1 MIGRRKMTG
10 KRRNAPPSFGPA
22 TVLVS
27 ALLILLQPACDSS
40 SPTQPRPPSTREAC
54 LADASFGAAA
64 SSPYCLPFAAGS
76 GYPVSQSY
84 CSPSGSHHTRFP
96 YDFDMPMG
104 TEILAS
110 RAGEVVELRE
120 HYLDSDT
127 QGGHEN
133 VVILRHSDES
143 LGLYIHMRHQSVLV
157 ELGDYV
163 PRGGLLGYSGQSGS
177 FHPHLHF
184 QICLRAGLCS
194 TGTTEITLPV
204 NFRNADG
211 PLDSRGGLITGET
224 YTARVCG

>member
-1 MIGRRKMTG
+1 MTHIASIC
-10 KRRNAPPSFGPA
+10 RL
-22 TVLVS
+22 VCVS
-27 ALLILLQPACDSS
+27 ALLALPQLACDSG
-40 SPTQPRPPSTREAC
+40 SPTAPRPPSTRDAC
-54 LADASFGAAA
+54 LADAVFGAAA

-84 CSPSGSHHTRFP
+84 CSPSGSHHTRFA

-120 HYLDSDT
+120 HFADSDT

-133 VVILRHSDES
+133 VVILRHSDET
-143 LGLYIHMRHQSVLV
+143 LGLYIHMRHEGVLV
-157 ELGDYV
+157 ELGDFV

-184 QICLRAGLCS
+184 QICLRGGLCS

-211 PLDSRGGLITGET
+211 PLDSRGGLIAGET
-224 YTARVCG
+224 YTARFCG